1 MSNSSHIWS
10 HCRRNAAT
18 IFTFIG
24 LVSCL
29 LYTSD
34 TSCWPPIRKL
44 HHHDSPPIIISSEW
58 QPSVN
63 NTTKSDFTTERTM
76 PAVITL
82 IENITRHTKRN
93 TTPLESTSAIKQTPA
108 PLPRES
114 SEITTIIKRAPS
126 KPPSKKMHQSS
137 APIII
142 SDLSPWQP

>member
-34 TSCWPPIRKL
+34 
-44 HHHDSPPIIISSEW
+44 SS
-58 QPSVN
+58 QQIN
-63 NTTKSDFTTERTM
+63 I

-142 SDLSPWQP
+142 SDLSPWQPW